1 MIPLFRRGLWLALGF
16 GVGQWFLSA
25 SLAQTPAL
33 PSATETPVAAT
44 TIKSPPLPTV
54 KSPVD
59 AFRELLAMSAAE
71 RGHYLSNRP
80 PEVRKRIEDKLR
92 EYEAMPPA
100 ERELT
105 LRTTELGWYLL
116 PLMKMEPADR
126 ATQFARVPDAERP
139 LIEERLRKWDLL
151 SPAEQKEV
159 LQYDA
164 TTAYFVPT
172 EAPGKAQKHPE
183 PPKPETAR
191 KWDAFFRLPV
201 EQRREV
207 YAGSETFFRLT
218 EADRQKTL
226 QSLPEPERQ
235 QMEKTLQAF
244 ERMPQDQRERC
255 IRAFGRLAGMT
266 EEERQEFLVNAGRWS
281 EMSRAERKA
290 WRNLV
295 QKLPEPPLPPGL
307 RRPPMPPLPMPIAR
321 PAGSLSLATN
331 SSQ

>member
-1 MIPLFRRGLWLALGF
+1 MIPVFRRSFLLVLGL
-16 GVGQWFLSA
+16 GVGQWFLPA
-25 SLAQTPAL
+25 SLAQTL
-33 PSATETPVAAT
+33 PSATATPVAAT
-44 TIKSPPLPTV
+44 IVKSPPVPVV

-92 EYEAMPPA
+92 EYEVMQPA

-116 PLMKMEPADR
+116 PLMKMEPANR
-126 ATQFARVPDAERP
+126 AAQLDRVPEADRP
-139 LIEERLRKWDLL
+139 LIDERLQKWDLL

-172 EAPGKAQKHPE
+172 EAPGKTQKHPE

-191 KWDAFFRLPV
+191 KWDDFFRLPV
-201 EQRREV
+201 EQRREI
-207 YAGSETFFRLT
+207 YARSETFFRLT

-226 QSLPEPERQ
+226 LTLPEPERQ
-235 QMEKTLQAF
+235 QMEKTLEVF
-244 ERMPQDQRERC
+244 EKMPKDQQERC

-281 EMSRAERKA
+281 EMSRAERQA

-307 RRPPMPPLPMPIAR
+307 RRPPMPPPPIPVAPR
-321 PAGSLSLATN
+321 PTGSLSLATN